1 MPVNVVA
8 AAVLEGKETVF
19 VTSLLF
25 FRLVTSKNNFCD
37 DNKTTYGDRMFGLQ
51 RCYYKYNSSKV
62 IQVTSV
68 LKDETMR

>member
-19 VTSLLF
+19 VTSISFL
-25 FRLVTSKNNFCD
+25 RLVTSKNNLCD
-37 DNKTTYGDRMFGLQ
+37 DNKTTYEDRMFVLQ

-62 IQVTSV
+62 IKVTSV